1 MGLFVIAIT
10 STVGGIT
17 ATTKESSLTMTTDG
31 DVTLNTTG
39 GTGDVIAITNSPGT
53 ANDAIAITSTVGGI
67 TATTKSSSLT
77 MKTDGDVTL
86 NTDGSDNDVMTI
98 SNTKGTTANAIA
110 ITASAG
116 GVTIVGASSG
126 VSIET
131 VV

>member
-67 TATTKSSSLT
+67 TASSKSSSLT

-98 SNTKGTTANAIA
+98 SNTKGTADGAIA
-110 ITASAG
+110 ITSTVG
-116 GVTIVGASSG
+116 GITATTKESSL
-126 VSIET
+126 T
-131 VV
+131 

>member
-67 TATTKSSSLT
+67 TATTKESSLT
-77 MKTDGDVTL
+77 MKTNGDVTL
-86 NTDGSDNDVMTI
+86 NTDGSDNDVMAI
-98 SNTKGTTANAIA
+98 SNTKGTAANAIA

-116 GVTIVGASSG
+116 GITS
-126 VSIET
+126 T
-131 VV
+131 